1 MGILESIATVM
12 VELWENR
19 KRLFRLAKYE
29 LKNQHGGTVLGF
41 LWNFL
46 NPALQVLVY
55 WFIFA
60 IGLRK
65 GTDVGG
71 VPYIIWLII
80 GIVCWHYISPAMSNS
95 EMSIVGFSDVL
106 KRMRFPMAI
115 VPAKT
120 VISNLFTHIISMA
133 VVFIIIV
140 ASGISISSDIWI
152 LPYYMFANTFF
163 ILSYALFASSI
174 NVLFRDFHNLSNTAL
189 RLLFYISPVMWRP
202 DKDNAI
208 MNAIAKVNPFAY
220 ILNGYRDAILYEW
233 SLADSIQSGLIFWGI
248 AITLFILGCVL
259 HMRLRNKFIDSL

>member
-19 KRLFRLAKYE
+19 KRLLRLSKYE

-65 GTDVGG
+65 GENVNN
-71 VPYIIWLII
+71 VPYVIWLII
-80 GIVCWHYISPAMSNS
+80 GIVCWHYISPTMSSS
-95 EMSIVGFSDVL
+95 EMAIVNFSDVL

-115 VPAKT
+115 IPAKT
-120 VISNLFTHIISMA
+120 VISNFSTHLCSMA
-133 VVFIIIV
+133 IVLIIVV
-140 ASGISISSDIWI
+140 ASGVPLSSSIW
-152 LPYYMFANTFF
+152 LFPYYLVANTFF

-174 NVLFRDFHNLSNTAL
+174 NVLFRDFHNLSGTAL

-202 DKDNAI
+202 DKDNVI
-208 MNAIAKVNPFAY
+208 MNTIAKFNPFAY
-220 ILNGYRDAILYEW
+220 ILNGYRDTILY
-233 SLADSIQSGLIFWGI
+233 G
-248 AITLFILGCVL
+248 
-259 HMRLRNKFIDSL
+259 

>member
-29 LKNQHGGTVLGF
+29 MKNKQGGTALGF

-55 WFIFA
+55 WFIFS
-60 IGLRK
+60 IGLKK
-65 GTDVGG
+65 GADVNG
-71 VPYIIWLII
+71 VPYVIWLVI
-80 GIVCWHYISPAMSNS
+80 GIVCWNFISPTMSSS
-95 EMSIVGFSDVL
+95 EISIVSSSDIL
-106 KRMRFPMAI
+106 KRMKFPMSI
-115 VPAKT
+115 IPAKT
-120 VISNLFTHIISMA
+120 VMSN
-133 VVFIIIV
+133 FIIHVCTMGIV
-140 ASGISISSDIWI
+140 LVVVLISEGNISSSIWI
-152 LPYYMFANTFF
+152 LPYYMFANAFF
-163 ILSYALFASSI
+163 VLSYSLFAATI

-202 DKDNAI
+202 DKDNTI

-220 ILNGYRDAILYEW
+220 ILNGYRDSILYEW
-233 SLADSIQSGLIFWGI
+233 SLSDSLQSGLIFWSI
-248 AITLFILGCVL
+248 SITLFILGCVL